1 MTQARRKAASYG
13 EVMVE
18 TGVGSADRVELV
30 QMLLDGLVESLS
42 VAEGHIRANAI
53 SEKSHYLKRASSI
66 VIGLQGAL
74 DFKEGGELAQNL
86 AELYGYVTRRLLHI
100 NLRNDLS
107 ALREVKGLM
116 EQIRDAWRQ
125 VPALVPVA
133 QRGS

>member
-1 MTQARRKAASYG
+1 MTQAQRRAASYG

-18 TGVGSADRVELV
+18 TGVQSADRVELV

-42 VAEGHIRANAI
+42 FAEGHIRANAI
-53 SEKSHYLKRASSI
+53 SEKAYYLKRASSI

-74 DFKEGGELAQNL
+74 DFKKGGELAQNL
-86 AELYGYVTRRLLHI
+86 AELYGYVTRRLLHV
-100 NLRNDLS
+100 NLRNDLA
-107 ALREVKGLM
+107 ALHEVKGLM

-133 QRGS
+133 QRSL

>member
-1 MTQARRKAASYG
+1 MTQAQRRAASYG

-18 TGVGSADRVELV
+18 TGVASADRVALV
-30 QMLLDGLVESLS
+30 QMLLDGLVESLNA
-42 VAEGHIRANAI
+42 AEGHIRANAI
-53 SEKSHYLKRASSI
+53 KDKAHHLKRAGSI

-74 DFKEGGELAQNL
+74 DFEKGGELAQNL

-107 ALREVKGLM
+107 ALHEVRGLM
-116 EQIRDAWRQ
+116 EQIRDAWQQ

-133 QRGS
+133 QRQV

>member
-1 MTQARRKAASYG
+1 MTQAQRRAASYG

-18 TGVGSADRVELV
+18 TGVQSADRVELV

-42 VAEGHIRANAI
+42 FAEGHIRANAI
-53 SEKSHYLKRASSI
+53 SEKAYYLKRAGSI

-74 DFKEGGELAQNL
+74 DFKKGGELAQNL
-86 AELYGYVTRRLLHI
+86 AELYGYVTRRLLHV
-100 NLRNDLS
+100 NLRNDLA
-107 ALREVKGLM
+107 ALHEVKGLM

-133 QRGS
+133 QRSL